1 MTGMTD
7 SGLRRNTA
15 PMALAVVM
23 CVTSVFAAPAERR
36 FAGQTVTI
44 AVFSSGP
51 KGAISGPLYHWRN
64 AWQARTG
71 ATLEIREIPFE
82 QLYEKIFGDLRSGR
96 GAYDAFIGPSWF
108 YGEYI
113 DGGFIR
119 PIDGWMKSKEFP
131 RWEPGAVVAPIRR
144 MLAWNGQYYGAAN
157 DCDAMILYW
166 RKDLLSNPE
175 YRKRFRTKYAYDLP
189 QPPRTWEQVRD
200 IAEFFNGWNFNQGTK
215 LDDGQ
220 PGSGLAMHLKRGG
233 QGFFHYMALS
243 APYTVLPG
251 RLDRTHGVY
260 WFDPETMDPLIAS
273 GGHVRALERLV
284 ELTKTGPRAQ
294 LAWSLGE
301 AWDHFLKGKAA
312 LQFSWGDVGSL
323 AQDAERSR
331 IRGLLGCA
339 TLPGTLE
346 VWDEAKKSFVKLKAP
361 NLVANTVG
369 ASWHGVISKF
379 AKSPEAAYDFLAW
392 QATKPVNFFNV
403 THGWTGVNPGM
414 SFHWLPPHGK
424 ADLKDYTDAGW
435 DANDV
440 KAYVKAYYENYHLTG
455 TSLEYLR
462 IPGTPEYWDAL
473 DLHVSEAVTGS
484 VSPKDAL
491 ERTAADWRKI
501 TERRGKDKQL
511 KLYRE
516 AIGYGAK
523 SNSPKP

>member
-1 MTGMTD
+1 MKIM
-7 SGLRRNTA
+7 R
-15 PMALAVVM
+15 AVFPV
-23 CVTSVFAAPAERR
+23 VIAASAAFAAPAERK

-51 KGAISGPLYHWRN
+51 KGAISGPLYHWRD
-64 AWQARTG
+64 AWQQRTG

-108 YGEYI
+108 YGEYV
-113 DGGFIR
+113 DGGYIR
-119 PIDGWMKSKEFP
+119 PIDAWMTSKEFP
-131 RWEPGAVVAPIRR
+131 RWEPKDVVAPIRK
-144 MLAWNGQYYGAAN
+144 MLQWNGTYYGAAN

-166 RKDLLSNPE
+166 RKDLFANPD
-175 YRKRFRTKYAYDLP
+175 YRKKFKAKYRYDLP

-200 IAEFFNGWNFNQGTK
+200 IAEFFNGWNFNAGTK

-243 APYTVLPG
+243 APYAVQPG
-251 RLDRTHGVY
+251 TPDRYRGVY
-260 WFDPETMDPLIAS
+260 WFDPEDMEPLIAS
-273 GGHVRALERLV
+273 AGHVRALERLV
-284 ELTKTGPRAQ
+284 ELAKSGPRAQ

-323 AQDAERSR
+323 AQDPERSK

-346 VWDEAKKSFVKLKAP
+346 VWDRKAGKFAKLNSP

-392 QATKPVNFFNV
+392 QASKQINFFNV

-414 SFHWLPPHGK
+414 SFHWLPPQGQAK
-424 ADLKDYTDAGW
+424 LKDYTDAGW
-435 DANDV
+435 DAQDV
-440 KAYVKAYYENYHLTG
+440 KAYVKAYHENYHMTK

-484 VSPKDAL
+484 VSPQDAL

-511 KLYRE
+511 TSYRE
-516 AIGYGAK
+516 AIGYGRTGTEK
-523 SNSPKP
+523 RR